1 MVLFDLLPCPPLHP
15 LDILPG
21 FAFFFSFLVVYSP
34 LPSSWSTSHKLLL
47 LLLLSLLF
55 SFIYIYIYFFLL
67 GGSFWEQYWF
77 RYNSKTRRFQN
88 FFKRFVKVIE
98 RRIIHVKFT
107 KQINNAFVNETEEKT
122 LKLSVLLIN
131 SLIISGYL
139 KTLWWLTATWMWL
152 VDFDPLALWLAGGWK
167 LKGIPN
173 MLSFR
178 VRLFSCTA
186 KTVISSGNVPF
197 YNYSRSPVYGHPLD
211 MDTSLIRTVFMLP
224 RVEALTFSLN
234 SICF

>member
-1 MVLFDLLPCPPLHP
+1 MPPSPPPPP

-34 LPSSWSTSHKLLL
+34 PPSSWSTSYKLLLLL

-55 SFIYIYIYFFLL
+55 SFIYIYIYFFFFFLL

-98 RRIIHVKFT
+98 RRIIQVKFT

>member
-1 MVLFDLLPCPPLHP
+1 MPPLP
-15 LDILPG
+15 LPWHTPG
-21 FAFFFSFLVVYSP
+21 ICGFFFL
-34 LPSSWSTSHKLLL
+34 SWWSIPHPRAPDRLHISYYYYYYYHYYFHL
-47 LLLLSLLF
+47 
-55 SFIYIYIYFFLL
+55 FIYIYIYFFLL

-224 RVEALTFSLN
+224 RVETLTFSLN